1 MTKMYWEKDANAKAL
16 EGKKVAV
23 MGYGSQGRAHAL
35 NLRDSGCNVVV
46 GVRMHGK
53 SYEQAKRDGF
63 EPVEPFEAARTADVV
78 VMLVPDMAQPALY
91 REAVAPHLR
100 KGCTLVFAHGF
111 NVHYNQIQPNEDVDV
126 VMIAP
131 KAPGA
136 LVRRQYEEG
145 RGVPCLVAVY
155 QDATTRAFETALAY
169 AHALGGTKAGVIE
182 TTFAEETETD
192 LFGEQAV
199 LCGGVTELIAAGWET
214 LVEAGYQPEV
224 AYFECLHELK
234 LIVDLIYEGGFARM
248 HEFVSET
255 AKFGDLT
262 RGPRVV
268 DEHSRQNMK
277 QVLEE
282 VRNGTFAREWI
293 AENKTP
299 ERAKYNFLLERD
311 LAHPIEKVGKELRA
325 NMAWIQQRDGNTSS
339 SQQTRAAATSTGTC
353 ATTAQTQEKNE
364 TRETATAGAGPK
376 GNRRQ
381 GN

>member
-1 MTKMYWEKDANAKAL
+1 MAKMYWEKDANANAL
-16 EGKKVAV
+16 DGKTVAV
-23 MGYGSQGRAHAL
+23 MGYGSQGRAHAM
-35 NLRDSGCNVVV
+35 NLRDSGLNVVV
-46 GVRMHGK
+46 GVRTHGK
-53 SYEQAKRDGF
+53 SYEQARRDGF
-63 EPVEPFEAARTADVV
+63 EPVEPFEAARSADVV

-155 QDATTRAFETALAY
+155 QDATKRAFETALAY

-268 DEHSRQNMK
+268 DEHSRQTMK

-299 ERAKYNFLLERD
+299 ERAKYNFLLNRD
-311 LAHPIEKVGKELRA
+311 LGHPIEKVGQELRA
-325 NMAWIQQRDGNTSS
+325 NMAWIQKNNGTCGT
-339 SQQTRAAATSTGTC
+339 QQARTGQAAETTAGAC
-353 ATTAQTQEKNE
+353 ATTQK
-364 TRETATAGAGPK
+364 RETATAGAAPK